1 MSCLHISQT
10 EGLIMT
16 IHKIIELV
24 GRSPTSWEDAV
35 QNAVAEAS
43 KTIRN
48 IVRVSCEEFD
58 VKMENDKIVAYRV
71 RVKLIFEV
79 ER

>member
-1 MSCLHISQT
+1 M
-10 EGLIMT
+10 

-35 QNAVAEAS
+35 QNAVTEAS

>member
-1 MSCLHISQT
+1 
-10 EGLIMT
+10 MT
-16 IHKIIELV
+16 IYKIIELV

-35 QNAVAEAS
+35 QSAVAEAS

-58 VKMENDKIVAYRV
+58 VKIENDKVVAYRV

>member
-1 MSCLHISQT
+1 MIY
-10 EGLIMT
+10 
-16 IHKIIELV
+16 KIIELV

-35 QNAVAEAS
+35 QSAVAEAS

-58 VKMENDKIVAYRV
+58 VKIENDKVVAYRV

>member
-1 MSCLHISQT
+1 
-10 EGLIMT
+10 MT

>member
-1 MSCLHISQT
+1 
-10 EGLIMT
+10 MT
-16 IHKIIELV
+16 IYKIIELV

-35 QNAVAEAS
+35 QSAVAEAS

-58 VKMENDKIVAYRV
+58 VKIENDKVVTYRV
-71 RVKLIFEV
+71 RVKLIFEI

>member
-1 MSCLHISQT
+1 M
-10 EGLIMT
+10 

-35 QNAVAEAS
+35 ASAVAEAS

-58 VKMENDKIVAYRV
+58 VKIENDKVVAYRV